1 MQLGKVNCVMDTA
14 SRDLPSWEEAT
25 LDLTTKPRLEAVS
38 QGRVCAL
45 NRALSCSGRWNASPD
60 TRRSQ
65 RVLFSTV
72 CAIVLVCAIS
82 CGASPAAASPNSRTA
97 LGFRHIETDPARKEL
112 SKGPLQIII
121 SVDQQQLHLYRDGT
135 HVADAPVATGVPD
148 HPTPLGIFSIIQ
160 KSRDHRSNIYSN
172 APMPFMERITWSGVA
187 LHEGVNLGH
196 PASHGCIRM
205 SHEFAV
211 RLWALTKLGA
221 HVVIARPELRPEE
234 ISDPHLFV
242 HNEQPSDAEPA
253 TSRAPSPMPTAL
265 AAAKLLKTAE
275 TIGGDQTT
283 DASRQQNPNAAVVT
297 PAVDATVQTPNSTD
311 QTSPPVDPAA
321 ADKAEATPADD
332 PEIIPLPPAKPAD
345 IAHPATGPIAIF
357 VSRKEQRI
365 YVRQDFSPL
374 FDAAI
379 TIEQPDQKLGTHVFT
394 AMEYT
399 GDGGSF
405 RWNVISLPS
414 EQVKA
419 HQPAY
424 ERGFGKFANVKRNN
438 ARAGKPT
445 SDPPAKTPQQA
456 LARLEIPQ
464 DVLDRISQL
473 IVAGS
478 SLIISDQ
485 GLGEETGEGT
495 NFIVVTP

>member
-1 MQLGKVNCVMDTA
+1 MDTA
-14 SRDLPSWEEAT
+14 SRDLPSRQEAT

-45 NRALSCSGRWNASPD
+45 NRGSSCSGRWNAPRD

-65 RVLFSTV
+65 RVLLSTV
-72 CAIVLVCAIS
+72 YAIVLVCAMS
-82 CGASPAAASPNSRTA
+82 CGALPAMASPNSRTA
-97 LGFRHIETDPARKEL
+97 PGFRHIETDPARKEL

-242 HNEQPSDAEPA
+242 HSEQPPDAEPA
-253 TSRAPSPMPTAL
+253 TSRAPSPIP
-265 AAAKLLKTAE
+265 AAAKLLLKTAE
-275 TIGGDQTT
+275 TAAGDQTT
-283 DASRQQNPNAAVVT
+283 DALRQQNPSAAVVT
-297 PAVDATVQTPNSTD
+297 PAVDATVQTLGSTD
-311 QTSPPVDPAA
+311 QTSPPADPAA

-332 PEIIPLPPAKPAD
+332 PEIIPLPPAKPAE
-345 IAHPATGPIAIF
+345 IAHPANGPIAIF

-399 GDGGSF
+399 DDGASF
-405 RWNVISLPS
+405 RWNVISLPR

-419 HQPAY
+419 HQPRY
-424 ERGFGKFANVKRNN
+424 EKGFGKFANVKRNN

-445 SDPPAKTPQQA
+445 SDPPAETPQQA